1 MKKGI
6 IYDNS
11 AKPFP
16 LIIMIAGIVIALAL
30 NIMRLNILAVVSVG
44 FMCIVSALIIL
55 GLLIFKKLYLGLFAG
70 YGFSGL
76 GIVLY
81 YTIWGADAGFG
92 AFSSGKA
99 GWNSVE
105 NALFS
110 GADNYNIF
118 VRLGGNLLLILP
130 CIIALFVLFFV
141 GKKHFQNRSAHFIVT
156 TLLSIFLAGT
166 SVFYVLTMNLRSQ
179 PNVDRLWE
187 GHDDYLNKVDKNT
200 ENKPNVLFIMMDDL
214 GWGDISLNGAI
225 YDTPNIDSIGEE
237 GVNFDNFYSSYSV
250 CSPARFSLMTGRYP
264 FRGYADNVIYPTVDT
279 LSPFAS
285 TRIFNSIEMGN
296 NCDGM
301 LGDEI
306 TVAEVFQRAGYNTG
320 AFGKWHLGDY
330 GEYLPTNQGFDYF
343 YGSHHVNDMTPFYYV
358 EEENGEYEIVH
369 GTDEFFKDGKK
380 DQSQASEWIHES
392 INDWITDVVTNS
404 DDPFFAYYATP
415 WPHGPVFASDDF
427 DGTSGLGTYV
437 DCVTEFDYYLGELFN
452 TLEELGVMDDTLI
465 IFTSDNGPALEGS
478 TGELRGGKYLA
489 YEAGQK
495 VPFMIKWNNNNG
507 LWESGTTREQSAV
520 LADMFPTLIELC
532 GITGNY
538 GQTINYL
545 PTDRTIDGVSI
556 LPVLK
561 DDTAVHTENHP
572 ILHMKREEL
581 KAIQYTMTTDE
592 VLAREEYK
600 GYKYPV
606 LTDNEYITFKY
617 FRKMQND
624 NPAFFDKTRKNW
636 LYVLTD
642 DKGENYNRTS
652 TYPTI
657 AEELNQK
664 MTDVMKN
671 FKTNRRGI
679 NQEYYN
685 NL

>member
-6 IYDNS
+6 VYDNS
-11 AKPFP
+11 KKAFP
-16 LIIMIAGIVIALAL
+16 IIVMVIGFVLAIALQVL
-30 NIMRLNILAVVSVG
+30 RLNLLAVVNVG
-44 FMCIVSALIIL
+44 YMCIVVALIML
-55 GLLIFKKLYLGLFAG
+55 GILIFKKLYLWNFIG
-70 YGFSGL
+70 YLASAVS
-76 GIVLY
+76 IVMY

-99 GWNSVE
+99 GWNSVK

-110 GADNYNIF
+110 GADNYNFF
-118 VRLGGNLLLILP
+118 VRLGGNILLVLP
-130 CIIALFVLFFV
+130 CIIALILLFKV
-141 GKKHFQNRSAHFIVT
+141 GKKQFNKKGTRFAVT
-156 TLLSIFLAGT
+156 TLLSLFLAGT
-166 SVFYVLTMNLRSQ
+166 TVFYVLTMNLRSQ

-187 GHDDYLNKVDKNT
+187 GHDDYLKKVDKNT
-200 ENKPNVLFIMMDDL
+200 ESKPNVLFIMMDDL

-225 YDTPNIDSIGEE
+225 YNTPNIDSIGED

-296 NCDGM
+296 NADGM

-306 TVAEVFQRAGYNTG
+306 TIAEVFQNAGYNTG

-380 DQSQASEWIHES
+380 DQSQASEWIHQS
-392 INDWITDVVTNS
+392 INDWITEQVTNS
-404 DDPFFAYYATP
+404 DEPFFAYYATP
-415 WPHGPVFASDDF
+415 WPHGPVFAGDDF
-427 DGTSGLGTYV
+427 DGTSGMGTYV

-452 TLEELGVMDDTLI
+452 TLEELGVMDDTI
-465 IFTSDNGPALEGS
+465 IVFTSDNGPALEGS

-495 VPFMIKWNNNNG
+495 VPFMIKWNNNDG
-507 LWESGTTREQSAV
+507 LWEAGTSREQSATLV
-520 LADMFPTLIELC
+520 DMFPTLIELC
-532 GITGNY
+532 GITGNN
-538 GQTINYL
+538 GEENYL
-545 PTDRTIDGVSI
+545 PADRTIDGVSI

-561 DDTAVHTENHP
+561 DDTAIHTEEHP
-572 ILHMKREEL
+572 ILHMKREKL

-592 VLAREEYK
+592 VLGREEYK
-600 GYKYPV
+600 DYKYPV
-606 LTDNEYITFKY
+606 LTENDYITFKY

-664 MTDVMKN
+664 MTDVMN
-671 FKTNRRGI
+671 DFKANRRGI
-679 NQEYYN
+679 NQDYYN